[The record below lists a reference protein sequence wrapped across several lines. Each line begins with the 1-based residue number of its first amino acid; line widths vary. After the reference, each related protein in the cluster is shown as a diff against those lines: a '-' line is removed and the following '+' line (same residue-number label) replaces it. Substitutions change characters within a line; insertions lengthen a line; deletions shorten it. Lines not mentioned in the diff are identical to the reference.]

1 MFSWF
6 VPFFVREICSRVA
19 SLHHVSPERT
29 LDIEKIQVF
38 SVSQGTHT
46 MYHDPLSA
54 LREPIGSFRVLIRL
68 DLTAGHEHVQRVL
81 SEHRKNLSIIFVPGR
96 KFCDASFYVV
106 QKWAPGLFMEN
117 CVLGFIDFRAKS
129 GSWIVSFSITDTIRV
144 WYTLSVISLFKI
156 FPKYFLGPGRK
167 SYSAYFYVVQK

>member
-6 VPFFVREICSRVA
+6 VPFFVRQICSRVA

-38 SVSQGTHT
+38 SVSQGTRT

-117 CVLGFIDFRAKS
+117 CVLGFIDFWAKS
-129 GSWIVSFSITDTIRV
+129 RSWIVSFSITDTIRV
-144 WYTLSVISLFKI
+144 WLHWAWFRSL
-156 FPKYFLGPGRK
+156 KYFQ
-167 SYSAYFYVVQK
+167 SIF